1 MATKNCL
8 SFGSNIGFDTDLE
21 SSSLH
26 FYYYYNYYYHHH
38 LFSF

>member
-21 SSSLH
+21 SSSIH
-26 FYYYYNYYYHHH
+26 FYYYYYYHHH